1 MTDEPIDERLI
12 VLETKLSY
20 HQKTI
25 DDLNAV
31 ILEQDK
37 RLSRLEQRLQVLEQA
52 VEVDARDVGQE
63 KPPHY

>member
-63 KPPHY
+63 RPPHY